1 MALTKLSRNLPPDS
15 VNSLLIELPAAR
27 VLDVRTPGEFESAHI
42 RGAYN
47 VPVDTIAEHAREI
60 GSATEAP
67 IVLVCQSGNRARK
80 AEDTLRSVGMSNLHI
95 LDGGMNAWV
104 AAGLD
109 IVRVRKRISLERQV
123 RVVAG
128 ALAATG
134 GVLAL
139 LVNPLYA
146 AIPAAVG
153 SGLVFA
159 GVTDT
164 CAMGM
169 LLTRLPYN
177 RGASCDPAA
186 VVRALTANGEPGG
199 LPTPPAPGLAAAGCC
214 ADSV

>member
-1 MALTKLSRNLPPDS
+1 MTPTTLPLNLPPEGVDR
-15 VNSLLIELPAAR
+15 LLTELPATR
-27 VLDVRTPGEFESAHI
+27 VLDVRTPGEFQSAHI

-60 GSATEAP
+60 GTATEAP

-80 AEDTLRSVGMSNLHI
+80 AEDTLRAVGMSNLHI
-95 LDGGMNAWV
+95 VDGGMNAWV
-104 AAGLD
+104 AAGLAV
-109 IVRVRKRISLERQV
+109 VRVRNRISLERQV
-123 RVVAG
+123 RIVAG

-134 GVLAL
+134 GMLAL
-139 LVNPLYA
+139 LVNPLFA

-159 GVTDT
+159 GLTDT

-169 LLTRLPYN
+169 LLARLPYN

-186 VVRALTANGEPGG
+186 VVRAL
-199 LPTPPAPGLAAAGCC
+199 AADRG
-214 ADSV
+214 

>member
-1 MALTKLSRNLPPDS
+1 MTPATLSRNLAPDS
-15 VNSLLIELPAAR
+15 VNSLLTRLPTAR

-47 VPVDTIAEHAREI
+47 VPVETIAEHAREI
-60 GSATEAP
+60 GTATEAP

-80 AEDTLRSVGMSNLHI
+80 AEDTLRTVGMSNLHI

-109 IVRVRKRISLERQV
+109 VVRVRKRISLERQV
-123 RVVAG
+123 RIVAG
-128 ALAATG
+128 AVSTMG
-134 GVLAL
+134 GMLAL
-139 LVNPLYA
+139 LVNPLFA

-159 GVTDT
+159 GLTDT

-169 LLTRLPYN
+169 LLARLPYN

-186 VVRALTANGEPGG
+186 VVRALATGRG
-199 LPTPPAPGLAAAGCC
+199 
-214 ADSV
+214 

>member
-1 MALTKLSRNLPPDS
+1 MTLTTLSPNPSPDS
-15 VNSLLIELPAAR
+15 VNSLLTELPSAR

-60 GSATEAP
+60 GTATGAP

-80 AEDTLRSVGMSNLHI
+80 AEDTLRMVGMSNLHI

-109 IVRVRKRISLERQV
+109 VVRVRKRISLERQV
-123 RVVAG
+123 RIVAG

-134 GVLAL
+134 GMLAL
-139 LVNPLYA
+139 LVNPLFA
-146 AIPAAVG
+146 SIPAVVG

-159 GVTDT
+159 GLTDT

-169 LLTRLPYN
+169 LLARLPYN

-186 VVRALTANGEPGG
+186 VVRAL
-199 LPTPPAPGLAAAGCC
+199 AAGRG
-214 ADSV
+214 